1 MTSVELMFGVVI
13 VALAAVIVM
22 LLRRRDGDQAA
33 APETTLLVQQQIDA
47 LRSELQLSLRGTA
60 DSVSQALRTTQDQML
75 QTLRVTSDQV
85 GQQLS
90 TVNTHLQGVTSQMQS
105 NTGQV
110 GSRLDNAAKVIQ
122 DVQRQLG
129 DLGRAT
135 QDIKE
140 LGQSVSKLEELLK
153 APKLR
158 GGLGELLLEDLLR
171 QVLPVNAYKTQYKF
185 RSGEKVDAIIQTSG
199 GMVPVD
205 SKFPLENF
213 KKMAE
218 ATSDQERTAA
228 TRAFRTDV
236 KKHIDDISKKYI
248 VPDEGTFDFALMYV
262 PAENIYYET
271 IIKDEKFE
279 GEDGLYG
286 YAMSRHVVPVSPNS
300 FYAHLRV
307 IALGFRGL
315 QVEAS
320 AQEIIASLKRLDVEL
335 KKFSDAFEVLGGHLT
350 NAKNTYDKSE
360 RQLGVFTDKLDG
372 VQQLQDGGTR
382 PLPPVGRPDAPV
394 G

>member
-1 MTSVELMFGVVI
+1 MTPFEMILVAAVA
-13 VALAAVIVM
+13 ALASTVLV
-22 LLRRRDGDQAA
+22 LWRRRGELPSA
-33 APETTLLVQQQIDA
+33 APETALLVQQQIDN
-47 LRSELQLSLRGTA
+47 LRSEMQLSLRGTA
-60 DSVSQALRTTQDQML
+60 ESVSQALRSTQDSMM
-75 QTLRVTSDQV
+75 QTLRVTTDQV
-85 GQQLS
+85 GQQLA
-90 TVNTHLQGVTSQMQS
+90 TVNTHLQGVTSQMQN

-213 KKMAE
+213 RKMAM
-218 ATSDQERTAA
+218 ATSDQERSTA

-236 KKHIDDISKKYI
+236 KKHIDDIAKKYI

-279 GEDGLYG
+279 GEDGIYG

-320 AQEIIASLKRLDVEL
+320 AQEIIASLKRLDGEL
-335 KKFSDAFEVLGGHLT
+335 KKFSDAFDTLGTHLT
-350 NAKNTYDKSE
+350 NAKNSYDKAE
-360 RQLGVFTDKLDG
+360 RQLGVFSDKLDG
-372 VQQLQDGGTR
+372 VQQLQDGGTKH
-382 PLPPVGRPDAPV
+382 LPPEG
-394 G
+394 